1 MIEINPWMI
10 LVQLVS
16 FLVLMAVLARFL
28 FSPLA
33 KFIEKRRN
41 EINNTFSLINEE
53 KEKSGELIEKAEKRL
68 KDAGDEAKKIIEKAI
83 KEGEVAKDEILK
95 KAKQEAETMA
105 QSLITNTKNEIKKE
119 KQNAISYIGKI
130 SIAIAG
136 KLTKEA
142 IDEKRADALLSEFI
156 ESIKE
161 EDIKI

>member
-10 LVQLVS
+10 FVQLIS

-33 KFIEKRRN
+33 KFIEKRR
-41 EINNTFSLINEE
+41 EGINNTFSLINEE
-53 KEKSGELIEKAEKRL
+53 KKKSRELIEKAEKRL

-105 QSLITNTKNEIKKE
+105 QSILTNAKQEIKKE
-119 KQNAISYIGKI
+119 KQNAISYIAKI
-130 SIAIAG
+130 SVAIAG
-136 KLTKEA
+136 KLTKEV
-142 IDEKRADALLSEFI
+142 IDEKKADALLSEFI
-156 ESIKE
+156 REIKE
-161 EDIKI
+161 EDVK